1 MNVVIDIGNSNV
13 KVATF
18 NEDFLLN
25 NEVLEYS
32 KLIQYLKDL
41 NFNSGIISNVG
52 NQNLE
57 SELLNR
63 YTNLIS
69 LSSKLN
75 FPIQFFYQ
83 SMDTI
88 GKDRIANAVGAFVQN
103 PNSNSLVIDA
113 GTCLTFDFVDSNNCY
128 HGGAISPGLTMRF
141 KALNAFTEK
150 LPLLDVK
157 SADIK
162 LIGSDTKLSII
173 SGVVYGMAGEIISI
187 IERYRQ
193 KHPILSIFF
202 TGGDSEFINSIVEFE
217 KNGIF
222 AVENLTM
229 IGLNTILNNN
239 EK

>member
-1 MNVVIDIGNSNV
+1 MKLVIDIGNSNV

-18 NEDFLLN
+18 NEDFLLI

-57 SELLNR
+57 SELLNK
-63 YTNLIS
+63 YPNLIS

-75 FPIQFFYQ
+75 FPIQFSYQ

-128 HGGAISPGLTMRF
+128 YGGSISPGLTMRF

-173 SGVVYGMAGEIISI
+173 SGVVNGMAGEIISI

-193 KHPILSIFF
+193 KHELLTIFF

-229 IGLNTILNNN
+229 IGLNTILDNN

>member
-1 MNVVIDIGNSNV
+1 V

-18 NEDFLLN
+18 SGSSLIN

-32 KLIQYLKDL
+32 KLINYVKDL
-41 NFNSGIISNVG
+41 SFKYGIISNVG

-57 SELLNR
+57 AELLSIQPNF
-63 YTNLIS
+63 IS
-69 LSSKLN
+69 LSTNLN
-75 FPIQFFYQ
+75 FPIKFEYH
-83 SMDTI
+83 SMGSA
-88 GKDRIANAVGAFVQN
+88 GKDRIANAVGAFVIK

-113 GTCLTFDFVDSNNCY
+113 GTCLTFDFIDSSNCY
-128 HGGAISPGLTMRF
+128 HGGAISPGLKMRF
-141 KALNAFTEK
+141 KALNTFTEK
-150 LPLLDVK
+150 LPLLDIK
-157 SADIK
+157 SADVK
-162 LIGSDTKLSII
+162 LIGSDTKSSII
-173 SGVVYGMAGEIISI
+173 SGVVNGMIAEINHI

-193 KHPILSIFF
+193 KTPLLSIFF

-222 AVENLTM
+222 AVQNLTM